1 MLFSGRVFS
10 SNSSRCARA
19 LALACA
25 AALLFASSA
34 CKSDYPA
41 SGQQKGPGEGRGGA
55 GGGEPRQVKVGR
67 VEEMPV
73 GASVNVT
80 GTLAAQDEAT
90 LSVKVPGRVG
100 AILVDLGSVVR
111 RGQVVAQI
119 EQQDYRLRV
128 QQADAA
134 LQQARAR
141 LGMQPQGDSDRFDP
155 ETTGTVRQAR
165 ALLEEARQNRAR
177 VVQLVESGVVARAE
191 YEAADAAFKVA
202 QGKYQD
208 AVEEI
213 RNRQALLAQRRTE
226 LSLARQALADTVVV
240 APFDGLVQ
248 EKHASVGEYLGAAAP
263 VVTVVRVN
271 PLRFRGEVPE
281 RDAAT
286 VRAGQNVRVTVE
298 GDSGLYA
305 GRIVRLSPTINQENR
320 VLVVEAE
327 IANPGS
333 LRPGGFARAEIVTN
347 SGDMAVTVPANA
359 VVTFAGIEKVITVE
373 NGKAKEMP
381 ITTGRRA
388 DTWTEVLSGVNV
400 GVPVILDP
408 GNLQS
413 GQPVNVVE

>member
-1 MLFSGRVFS
+1 MSSPVRVFF
-10 SNSSRCARA
+10 NNFSRHVLVAL
-19 LALACA
+19 LALF
-25 AALLFASSA
+25 LSSSFA
-34 CKSDYPA
+34 CKSEYPA
-41 SGQQKGPGEGRGGA
+41 SGQQRGPGEGRGG
-55 GGGEPRQVKVGR
+55 GEARQVKVAH
-67 VEEMPV
+67 VEQLPV

-90 LSVKVPGRVG
+90 LSIKVPGRLNAVT
-100 AILVDLGSVVR
+100 VDLGSVVR
-111 RGQVVAQI
+111 RGQTIAQV
-119 EQQDYRLRV
+119 EQQDYKLRV
-128 QQADAA
+128 QQAEAA

-141 LGMQPQGDSDRFDP
+141 LGLQPQGDDDRFDP
-155 ETTGTVRQAR
+155 EVTGTVRQAR
-165 ALLEEARQNRAR
+165 AVLEEARQNRQR
-177 VVQLVESGVVARAE
+177 VASLVESGVVARAE

-213 RNRQALLAQRRTE
+213 RNRQALLSQRRTE

-263 VVTVVRVN
+263 VVTIVRVN

-286 VRAGQNVRVTVE
+286 VRAGQPVRVTVE
-298 GDSGLYA
+298 GDRGLYA
-305 GRIVRLSPTINQENR
+305 GRIVRLSPTINQQNR

-327 IANPGS
+327 ITNTGS

-347 SGDMAVTVPANA
+347 SGDVAVTVPANA

-373 NGKAKEMP
+373 NGKAKEKP

-388 DTWTEVLSGVNV
+388 ETWTEILSGINV
-400 GVPVILDP
+400 GESVVLDP

>member
-1 MLFSGRVFS
+1 MSSPGRVLLKNFS
-10 SNSSRCARA
+10 RRVLVASFA
-19 LALACA
+19 LVLSA
-25 AALLFASSA
+25 AAA
-34 CKSDYPA
+34 CKSEYPA
-41 SGQQKGPGEGRGGA
+41 SGQQKGPGGA
-55 GGGEPRQVKVGR
+55 GGGGEARQVKVAR

-90 LSVKVPGRVG
+90 LSIKVPGRVSS
-100 AILVDLGSVVR
+100 INVDLGSVVR
-111 RGQVVAQI
+111 RGQVVAQV

-128 QQADAA
+128 QQAEAA

-141 LGMQPQGDSDRFDP
+141 LGLQPQGDDDRFDP
-155 ETTGTVRQAR
+155 EVTGTVRQAR
-165 ALLEEARQNRAR
+165 AVLEEARQNRQR
-177 VVQLVESGVVARAE
+177 VASLVESGVVARAE
-191 YEAADAAFKVA
+191 FESADATFKVA
-202 QGKYQD
+202 QAKYQD

-226 LSLARQALADTVVV
+226 LSLARQSLADTVVV

-248 EKHASVGEYLGAAAP
+248 ERHAALGEYLGAAAP
-263 VVTVVRVN
+263 VVTIVRVN

-286 VRAGQNVRVTVE
+286 VRAGQSVRVTVE
-298 GDSGLYA
+298 GDRGLYA
-305 GRIVRLSPTINQENR
+305 GRIVRLSPTINQQSR

-347 SGDMAVTVPANA
+347 SGDVAVTVPANA

-373 NGKAKEMP
+373 NGKAREKP

-388 DTWTEVLSGVNV
+388 ETWTEVLSGINV
-400 GVPVILDP
+400 GEAVVLDP

-413 GQPVNVVE
+413 GQSVNVVE

>member
-1 MLFSGRVFS
+1 MSFFDRVS
-10 SNSSRCARA
+10 ISYSSRRGR
-19 LALACA
+19 LLVLACA
-25 AALLFASSA
+25 ALLAASASA

-41 SGQQKGPGEGRGGA
+41 SGQQRPPGEGRGGA
-55 GGGEPRQVKVGR
+55 GGEARQVKMAK

-73 GASVNVT
+73 GSSVTVT

-90 LSVKVPGRVG
+90 LSVKVPGRVSTVT
-100 AILVDLGSVVR
+100 VDLGSVVR
-111 RGQVVAQI
+111 RGQVVAQV

-141 LGMQPQGDSDRFDP
+141 LGLAPQGDSDRFDP

-165 ALLEEARQNRAR
+165 AVLEEARQNRQR

-191 YEAADAAFKVA
+191 YESADAAFKVA
-202 QGKYQD
+202 QGRYQD

-213 RNRQALLAQRRTE
+213 RNRQALLSQRRTE

-248 EKHASVGEYLGAAAP
+248 ERHASVGEYLGAAAP

-305 GRIVRLSPTINQENR
+305 GRIVRLSPTINQQNR

-327 IANPGS
+327 IANPGG

-373 NGKAKEMP
+373 NGKAREKP

-388 DTWTEVLSGVNV
+388 DTWTEILSGINV
-400 GVPVILDP
+400 GEAVVLDP

-413 GQPVNVVE
+413 GQAVNVVE

>member
-1 MLFSGRVFS
+1 MSHTGRVDF
-10 SNSSRCARA
+10 SNSSWGARF
-19 LALACA
+19 LA
-25 AALLFASSA
+25 AACFFALLAASAA
-34 CKSDYPA
+34 CKSEYPA
-41 SGQQKGPGEGRGGA
+41 SGQQKGPGGEGRGG
-55 GGGEPRQVKVGR
+55 GGEARAVKVAR

-73 GASVNVT
+73 GVSVNVT

-90 LSVKVPGRVG
+90 LSVKVPGRVSS
-100 AILVDLGSVVR
+100 ISVDLGSVVR
-111 RGQVVAQI
+111 RGQVVAQV
-119 EQQDYRLRV
+119 EQQDYRLRI
-128 QQADAA
+128 QTAEAA

-141 LGMQPQGDSDRFDP
+141 LGLPPQGESDRFNP
-155 ETTGTVRQAR
+155 EETGTVRSAR
-165 ALLEEARQNRAR
+165 AVLEEARQNRAR
-177 VVQLVESGVVARAE
+177 VVTLVESGVVARAE
-191 YEAADAAFKVA
+191 YESADAAVKVA
-202 QGKYQD
+202 QGRYQD

-213 RNRQALLAQRRTE
+213 RNRQALLSQRRTE
-226 LSLARQALADTVVV
+226 VSLARQALADTVVV

-298 GDSGLYA
+298 GDPGLYA
-305 GRIVRLSPTINQENR
+305 GRIVRLSPTINQQNR

-327 IANPGS
+327 IANPGG

-347 SGDMAVTVPANA
+347 SGDMAVTVPASA

-373 NGKAKEMP
+373 NGKAREKP

-388 DTWTEVLSGVNV
+388 DTWTEILSGINV
-400 GVPVILDP
+400 GEAVVLDP

-413 GQPVNVVE
+413 GQPINVVE

>member
-1 MLFSGRVFS
+1 MSPPVRVWL
-10 SNSSRCARA
+10 NNISRRA
-19 LALACA
+19 LVASFALV
-25 AALLFASSA
+25 LSASAA
-34 CKSDYPA
+34 CKSEYPA
-41 SGQQKGPGEGRGGA
+41 SGQQKGPGAGR
-55 GGGEPRQVKVGR
+55 GGGEPRPVKVAR
-67 VEEMPV
+67 VEELPV

-90 LSVKVPGRVG
+90 LSVKVPGRVSSI
-100 AILVDLGSVVR
+100 AVDLGSAVR
-111 RGQVVAQI
+111 RGQVVAQV

-128 QQADAA
+128 QQAEAA

-141 LGMQPQGDSDRFDP
+141 LGLQPQGDDDRFNP
-155 ETTGTVRQAR
+155 EETGTVRQAR
-165 ALLEEARQNRAR
+165 AVLEEARQNRQR
-177 VVQLVESGVVARAE
+177 VASLVESGVVARAE
-191 YEAADAAFKVA
+191 FESADAAFKVA

-226 LSLARQALADTVVV
+226 VSLARQALADTVVV

-286 VRAGQNVRVTVE
+286 VRAGQQVRVTVE
-298 GDSGLYA
+298 GDNGLYA
-305 GRIVRLSPTINQENR
+305 GRIVRLSPTINQQNR

-327 IANPGS
+327 ISNPGA
-333 LRPGGFARAEIVTN
+333 LRPGGFARADIVTDDA
-347 SGDMAVTVPANA
+347 SMAVTVPSNA
-359 VVTFAGIEKVITVE
+359 LVTFAGIEKVIVVN
-373 NGKAKEMP
+373 NGKAQEKAV
-381 ITTGRRA
+381 TTGRRT
-388 DTWTEVLSGVNV
+388 DEWTEILSGVNV
-400 GVPVILDP
+400 GDAVVLDP

-413 GQPVNVVE
+413 GQDVNVEE

>member
-1 MLFSGRVFS
+1 LLNNYSRRVIVASFVLVLLFSP
-10 SNSSRCARA
+10 
-19 LALACA
+19 
-25 AALLFASSA
+25 A
-34 CKSDYPA
+34 CKSEYPA
-41 SGQQKGPGEGRGGA
+41 SGQQKGPGA
-55 GGGEPRQVKVGR
+55 GGGGEARPVKVAH
-67 VEEMPV
+67 VEQMPV

-90 LSVKVPGRVG
+90 LSIKVPGRLST
-100 AILVDLGSVVR
+100 ITVDLGSVVR
-111 RGQVVAQI
+111 KGQVVAQV

-128 QQADAA
+128 QQAEAA

-141 LGMQPQGDSDRFDP
+141 LGLQPQGDDDRFDP
-155 ETTGTVRQAR
+155 EVTGTVRQAR
-165 ALLEEARQNRAR
+165 AVLEEARQNRER
-177 VVQLVESGVVARAE
+177 VKALVESGVVARAE

-240 APFDGLVQ
+240 APFDGIVQ
-248 EKHASVGEYLGAAAP
+248 EKRASVGEYLGAAAP

-281 RDAAT
+281 RDASA
-286 VRAGQNVRVTVE
+286 VRAGQPVRVTVE
-298 GDSGLYA
+298 GDRGLYS

-327 IANPGS
+327 INNPGG

-373 NGKAKEMP
+373 DGKAREKP

-388 DTWTEVLSGVNV
+388 ETWTEILSGVNV
-400 GVPVILDP
+400 GEAVVLDP

>member
-1 MLFSGRVFS
+1 MSSPGRVFS
-10 SNSSRCARA
+10 NNFSRRV
-19 LALACA
+19 LAASF
-25 AALLFASSA
+25 ALLLATSFA
-34 CKSDYPA
+34 CKSEYPA
-41 SGQQKGPGEGRGGA
+41 SGQQKGPGGA
-55 GGGEPRQVKVGR
+55 HGGGEPRQVKVAR
-67 VEEMPV
+67 VEELPV

-90 LSVKVPGRVG
+90 LSIKVPGRLST
-100 AILVDLGSVVR
+100 ITVDLGSVVR
-111 RGQVVAQI
+111 RGQTLAQV

-128 QQADAA
+128 QQSEAA

-141 LGMQPQGDSDRFDP
+141 LGLQPQGDDDRFDP
-155 ETTGTVRQAR
+155 EVTGTVRQAR
-165 ALLEEARQNRAR
+165 AVLEEARQNRAR
-177 VVQLVESGVVARAE
+177 VASLIESGVVARAE
-191 YEAADAAFKVA
+191 YESADAAFKVA
-202 QGKYQD
+202 QAKYQD

-213 RNRQALLAQRRTE
+213 RNRQALLSQRRTE

-286 VRAGQNVRVTVE
+286 VRAGQSVRVTVE
-298 GDSGLYA
+298 GDRGLYA
-305 GRIVRLSPTINQENR
+305 GRIVRLSPTINQQNR

-373 NGKAKEMP
+373 NGKAREKP

-388 DTWTEVLSGVNV
+388 ETWTEVLSGINV
-400 GVPVILDP
+400 GEAVVLDP

>member
-1 MLFSGRVFS
+1 MLFSGGVLF
-10 SNSSRCARA
+10 SNSSRGARL
-19 LALACA
+19 LAAACA
-25 AALLFASSA
+25 AALLAASVA

-41 SGQQKGPGEGRGGA
+41 SGQQRAAGEGRA

-73 GASVNVT
+73 GESVNVT

-90 LSVKVPGRVG
+90 LSVKVPGRVSQ
-100 AILVDLGSVVR
+100 ITVDLGSVVR
-111 RGQVVAQI
+111 RGQVVAQV
-119 EQQDYRLRV
+119 EQTDYRLRV
-128 QQADAA
+128 QTAEAA

-141 LGMQPQGDSDRFDP
+141 LGLAPQGDESDRFDP
-155 ETTGTVRQAR
+155 EATGAVRQAR
-165 ALLEEARQNRAR
+165 AVLEEARQNRQR

-191 YEAADAAFKVA
+191 YESADAAFKVA
-202 QGKYQD
+202 QGRYQD

-226 LSLARQALADTVVV
+226 LSLARQALADTSVV

-248 EKHASVGEYLGAAAP
+248 ERVASVGEYLGAAAP
-263 VVTVVRVN
+263 VVTIVRVN

-281 RDAAT
+281 REAAT

-298 GDSGLYA
+298 GDNGLYA
-305 GRIVRLSPTINQENR
+305 GRIVRLSPTINQQNR

-327 IANPGS
+327 IANPGG

-373 NGKAKEMP
+373 NGKAREKA

-388 DTWTEVLSGVNV
+388 DAWTEVLSGVNV
-400 GVPVILDP
+400 GEAVVLDP

>member
-1 MLFSGRVFS
+1 MSFPDSKLIP
-10 SNSSRCARA
+10 NSSRRARA
-19 LALACA
+19 LFAVC
-25 AALLFASSA
+25 ALLLSASFA
-34 CKSDYPA
+34 CKSEYPA
-41 SGQQKGPGEGRGGA
+41 SGQQKGPGEGRGG
-55 GGGEPRQVKVGR
+55 GEARPVKVAR

-90 LSVKVPGRVG
+90 LSIKVPGRISSI
-100 AILVDLGSVVR
+100 AVDLGSVVR
-111 RGQVVAQI
+111 KGQVIAQV

-128 QQADAA
+128 QQSEAA

-141 LGMQPQGDSDRFDP
+141 LGLQPQGDDDRFDP
-155 ETTGTVRQAR
+155 EVTGTVRQAR
-165 ALLEEARQNRAR
+165 AVLEEARQNRAR
-177 VVQLVESGVVARAE
+177 VASLVESGVVARAE
-191 YEAADAAFKVA
+191 YEGADAAFKVA
-202 QGKYQD
+202 QAKYQD

-226 LSLARQALADTVVV
+226 LSLARQALADTVVA

-248 EKHASVGEYLGAAAP
+248 EKHASVGEYLGTAAP
-263 VVTVVRVN
+263 VVTIVRVN

-286 VRAGQNVRVTVE
+286 VRAGQLVRVTVE
-298 GDSGLYA
+298 GDRGLYA
-305 GRIVRLSPTINQENR
+305 GRIVRLSPTINQQNR

-327 IANPGS
+327 ITNPGS

-347 SGDMAVTVPANA
+347 SGDRAVTVPANA
-359 VVTFAGIEKVITVE
+359 VVTFAGIDKVITIE

-388 DTWTEVLSGVNV
+388 ETWTEILSGINV
-400 GVPVILDP
+400 GESVVLDP

>member
-1 MLFSGRVFS
+1 MSSPVRILLNNYSRRVIVASFVLVLLFSP
-10 SNSSRCARA
+10 
-19 LALACA
+19 
-25 AALLFASSA
+25 A
-34 CKSDYPA
+34 CKSEYPA
-41 SGQQKGPGEGRGGA
+41 SGQQKGPGA
-55 GGGEPRQVKVGR
+55 GGGGGAARPVKVAH

-90 LSVKVPGRVG
+90 LSIKVPGRLST
-100 AILVDLGSVVR
+100 ITVDLGSVVR
-111 RGQVVAQI
+111 KGQVVAQV

-128 QQADAA
+128 QQAEAA

-141 LGMQPQGDSDRFDP
+141 LGLQPQGDDDRFDP
-155 ETTGTVRQAR
+155 EVTGTVRQAR
-165 ALLEEARQNRAR
+165 AVLEEARQNRER
-177 VVQLVESGVVARAE
+177 VRALVESGVVARAE
-191 YEAADAAFKVA
+191 YEAADASFKVA

-240 APFDGLVQ
+240 APFDGIVQ
-248 EKHASVGEYLGAAAP
+248 EKRASVGEYLGAAAP

-281 RDAAT
+281 RDASA
-286 VRAGQNVRVTVE
+286 VRAGQPVRVTVE
-298 GDSGLYA
+298 GDRGLYS

-327 IANPGS
+327 INNPGG

-373 NGKAKEMP
+373 DGKAREKP

-388 DTWTEVLSGVNV
+388 ETWTEILSGINV
-400 GVPVILDP
+400 GEAVVLDP

>member
-1 MLFSGRVFS
+1 MSHTGRVLFP
-10 SNSSRCARA
+10 NSSRRGRF
-19 LALACA
+19 LVVACA
-25 AALLFASSA
+25 ALLLIGTAG
-34 CKSDYPA
+34 CKSEYPV
-41 SGQQKGPGEGRGGA
+41 SGQQKGAGEGKGA
-55 GGGEPRQVKVGR
+55 GGGEPRAVKVAR

-73 GASVNVT
+73 GTSVSVT

-90 LSVKVPGRVG
+90 LSVKVPGRVSSI
-100 AILVDLGSVVR
+100 AVDLGSVVR
-111 RGQVVAQI
+111 RGQVVAQV

-128 QQADAA
+128 QTAEAA

-141 LGMQPQGDSDRFDP
+141 LGLPPQGDSDRFDP
-155 ETTGTVRQAR
+155 EATGTVRSAR
-165 ALLEEARQNRAR
+165 AVLEEARMNRAR
-177 VVQLVESGVVARAE
+177 VVQLVESGVVPRAE
-191 YEAADAAFKVA
+191 YESADAAFKVA
-202 QGKYQD
+202 QGRYQD

-213 RNRQALLAQRRTE
+213 RNRQALLSQRRTE
-226 LSLARQALADTVVV
+226 VSLARQALADTVVV

-298 GDSGLYA
+298 GDNGLYA
-305 GRIVRLSPTINQENR
+305 GRIVRLSPTINQQNR

-327 IANPGS
+327 IANPGG

-373 NGKAKEMP
+373 NGKAKEKP

-388 DTWTEVLSGVNV
+388 DTWTEILSGINLGEAVV
-400 GVPVILDP
+400 LDP

-413 GQPVNVVE
+413 GQPVHVVE

>member
-1 MLFSGRVFS
+1 MR
-10 SNSSRCARA
+10 ARA
-19 LALACA
+19 FVCAVLLAVACV
-25 AALLFASSA
+25 S

-41 SGQQKGPGEGRGGA
+41 SGQQRAAGEGR
-55 GGGEPRQVKVGR
+55 GGGEPRQVKLAR

-73 GASVNVT
+73 GASVSVT

-90 LSVKVPGRVG
+90 LSVKVPGRVSTVT
-100 AILVDLGSVVR
+100 VDLGSVVR
-111 RGQVVAQI
+111 RGQVVAQV

-128 QQADAA
+128 QQTEAA

-141 LGMQPQGDSDRFDP
+141 LGLQPQGDDDRFDP
-155 ETTGTVRQAR
+155 EVTGTVRQAR
-165 ALLEEARQNRAR
+165 AVLEEARQNRQRIAS
-177 VVQLVESGVVARAE
+177 LVESGVVARAE
-191 YEAADAAFKVA
+191 FESADAAFKVA

-226 LSLARQALADTVVV
+226 VSLARQALADTVIV
-240 APFDGLVQ
+240 APFDGIVQ
-248 EKHASVGEYLGAAAP
+248 EKHASVGEYLSAAAP
-263 VVTVVRVN
+263 LVTVVRVN

-286 VRAGQNVRVTVE
+286 VRQGQMVRVTVE
-298 GDSGLYA
+298 GDRGLYA
-305 GRIVRLSPTINQENR
+305 GRIVRLSPTINQQNR

-347 SGDMAVTVPANA
+347 SGDMAVTVPASA

-373 NGKAKEMP
+373 NGKAKEKP

-388 DTWTEVLSGVNV
+388 DTWMEVLSGVGV
-400 GVPVILDP
+400 GESVVLDP

-413 GQPVNVVE
+413 GQAVNVVE

>member
-1 MLFSGRVFS
+1 MSFPDTELIP
-10 SNSSRCARA
+10 NSSRRA
-19 LALACA
+19 PALFALC
-25 AALLFASSA
+25 ALLLSASFA
-34 CKSDYPA
+34 CKSEYPA
-41 SGQQKGPGEGRGGA
+41 SGQQKGPGGGGR
-55 GGGEPRQVKVGR
+55 GGGEPRQVKVAH

-90 LSVKVPGRVG
+90 LSIKVPGRVN
-100 AILVDLGSVVR
+100 AINVDLGSVVR
-111 RGQVVAQI
+111 RGQVIAQV
-119 EQQDYRLRV
+119 EPGDYRLRV
-128 QQADAA
+128 QQAEAA

-141 LGMQPQGDSDRFDP
+141 LGLQPQGDDDRFNP
-155 ETTGTVRQAR
+155 EETGTVRQAR
-165 ALLEEARQNRAR
+165 AVLEEARQNRQRIAS
-177 VVQLVESGVVARAE
+177 LVESGVVARAE
-191 YEAADAAFKVA
+191 YESADAAFKVA
-202 QGKYQD
+202 QGRYQD

-226 LSLARQALADTVVV
+226 LSLAQQALRDTTVV

-248 EKHASVGEYLGAAAP
+248 ERHVSVGEFLGAAAP
-263 VVTVVRVN
+263 VVTIVRVN

-286 VRAGQNVRVTVE
+286 VRAGQPVRVTVE
-298 GDSGLYA
+298 GDRGLYA
-305 GRIVRLSPTINQENR
+305 GRIVRLSPTINQQNR

-327 IANPGS
+327 IANPGG

-373 NGKAKEMP
+373 DGKAREKP

-388 DTWTEVLSGVNV
+388 ETWTEVLSGINV
-400 GVPVILDP
+400 GEAVVLDP

>member
-1 MLFSGRVFS
+1 L
-10 SNSSRCARA
+10 
-19 LALACA
+19 LAL
-25 AALLFASSA
+25 LLSTSFA
-34 CKSDYPA
+34 CKSEYPA
-41 SGQQKGPGEGRGGA
+41 SGQQRGPGEGRGG
-55 GGGEPRQVKVGR
+55 GEARQVKVAR
-67 VEEMPV
+67 VEELPV

-90 LSVKVPGRVG
+90 LSIKVPGRLSSV
-100 AILVDLGSVVR
+100 AVDLGSVVR
-111 RGQVVAQI
+111 KGQVVAQV
-119 EQQDYRLRV
+119 ESQDYKLRV

-141 LGMQPQGDSDRFDP
+141 LGLQPQGDDDRFDP
-155 ETTGTVRQAR
+155 EVTGTVRQAR
-165 ALLEEARQNRAR
+165 AVLEEARQNRQR
-177 VVQLVESGVVARAE
+177 VSSLVESGVVARAE
-191 YEAADAAFKVA
+191 FEAADAAFKVA

-213 RNRQALLAQRRTE
+213 RNRQALLSQRRTE

-263 VVTVVRVN
+263 VVTIVRVN

-286 VRAGQNVRVTVE
+286 VRAGQPVRVTVE
-298 GDSGLYA
+298 GDKGLYA
-305 GRIVRLSPTINQENR
+305 GRIVRLSPTINQQNR

-327 IANPGS
+327 ITNPGS

-347 SGDMAVTVPANA
+347 SGDVAVTVPANA

-373 NGKAKEMP
+373 NGKAREKP

-388 DTWTEVLSGVNV
+388 ETWTEVLSGINV
-400 GVPVILDP
+400 GESVVLDP

>member
-1 MLFSGRVFS
+1 MSFPARVFPS
-10 SNSSRCARA
+10 SASRRAVAAACA
-19 LALACA
+19 LAL
-25 AALLFASSA
+25 LFGAGA
-34 CKSDYPA
+34 CKSEYPA
-41 SGQQKGPGEGRGGA
+41 SGQQKGPGEGRA
-55 GGGEPRQVKVGR
+55 GGGEARPVKVAR
-67 VEEMPV
+67 VEETPV

-90 LSVKVPGRVG
+90 LSVKVPGRVST
-100 AILVDLGSVVR
+100 ITVDLGSVVR
-111 RGQVVAQI
+111 RGQTVAQV

-128 QQADAA
+128 QQAEAA

-141 LGMQPQGDSDRFDP
+141 LGLQPQGDDDRFDP
-155 ETTGTVRQAR
+155 EVTGTVRQAR
-165 ALLEEARQNRAR
+165 AVLEEARQNRQR
-177 VVQLVESGVVARAE
+177 VTALVESGVVARAE
-191 YEAADAAFKVA
+191 YESADAAFKVA
-202 QGKYQD
+202 QGRYQD

-248 EKHASVGEYLGAAAP
+248 ERHASVGEYLGAAVP

-281 RDAAT
+281 RDAAA
-286 VRAGQNVRVTVE
+286 VRAGQPVRVTVE
-298 GDSGLYA
+298 GDNGLYA
-305 GRIVRLSPTINQENR
+305 GRIVRLSPTINQQNR

-327 IANPGS
+327 IANPGG

-347 SGDMAVTVPANA
+347 SGDRAVTVPANA

-373 NGKAKEMP
+373 NGKAKEKP

-388 DTWTEVLSGVNV
+388 DTWTEVLSGINV
-400 GVPVILDP
+400 GEAVVIDP

-413 GQPVNVVE
+413 GMPVNVVE

>member
-1 MLFSGRVFS
+1 MLPFITTNRTHNFSR
-10 SNSSRCARA
+10 RA
-19 LALACA
+19 LALLS
-25 AALLFASSA
+25 AALLAAAAVA

-41 SGQQKGPGEGRGGA
+41 SGQQRAPGEGRGGEA
-55 GGGEPRQVKVGR
+55 RQVKVAR
-67 VEEMPV
+67 VEETPV
-73 GASVNVT
+73 GASVSVT

-90 LSVKVPGRVG
+90 LSVKVPGRVS
-100 AILVDLGSVVR
+100 AIGVDLGSVVR
-111 RGQVVAQI
+111 KGQVVAQI
-119 EQQDYRLRV
+119 EQQDYKLRV
-128 QQADAA
+128 QQAEAA

-141 LGMQPQGDSDRFDP
+141 LGLQPQGDDDRFDP
-155 ETTGTVRQAR
+155 EVTGTVRQAR
-165 ALLEEARQNRAR
+165 AVLEEARQNRERIAS
-177 VVQLVESGVVARAE
+177 LVESGVVARAE
-191 YEAADAAFKVA
+191 FEAADASFKVA

-248 EKHASVGEYLGAAAP
+248 EKRASVGEYLGAAAP

-305 GRIVRLSPTINQENR
+305 GRIVRLSPTINQQNR

-327 IANPGS
+327 IANPGG

-347 SGDMAVTVPANA
+347 SGDMAVTVPASA

-373 NGKAKEMP
+373 DGKAKEKP
-381 ITTGRRA
+381 ITTGRHA
-388 DTWTEVLSGVNV
+388 DTWTEVLSGIGV
-400 GVPVILDP
+400 GESVVLDP

>member
-1 MLFSGRVFS
+1 MSSHGRILLKNFSRRVLVAAF
-10 SNSSRCARA
+10 A
-19 LALACA
+19 LALA
-25 AALLFASSA
+25 ASAA
-34 CKSDYPA
+34 CKSEYPA
-41 SGQQKGPGEGRGGA
+41 SGQQKGAGGGRD
-55 GGGEPRQVKVGR
+55 GGGEPRPVKVAR

-90 LSVKVPGRVG
+90 LSIKVPGRVNTMT
-100 AILVDLGSVVR
+100 VDLGSVVR
-111 RGQVVAQI
+111 RGQTIAQV
-119 EQQDYRLRV
+119 EPGDYRLRV
-128 QQADAA
+128 QQAEAA

-141 LGMQPQGDSDRFDP
+141 LGLQPQGDDDRFDP
-155 ETTGTVRQAR
+155 EETGTVRQAR
-165 ALLEEARQNRAR
+165 AVLEEARQNRQR
-177 VVQLVESGVVARAE
+177 VASLVESGVVARAE
-191 YEAADAAFKVA
+191 YEAADASFKVA

-226 LSLARQALADTVVV
+226 LSLAQQALRDTTVV

-248 EKHASVGEYLGAAAP
+248 ERHVSVGEFLGAAAP
-263 VVTVVRVN
+263 VVTIVRVN

-286 VRAGQNVRVTVE
+286 VRAGQPVRVTVE
-298 GDSGLYA
+298 GDRGLYA
-305 GRIVRLSPTINQENR
+305 GRIVRLSPTINQQNR

-373 NGKAKEMP
+373 NGKAKEKA

-388 DTWTEVLSGVNV
+388 ETWTEVLSGINV
-400 GVPVILDP
+400 GEAVVIDP

>member
-1 MLFSGRVFS
+1 MASPGRALLYNFSRRVLVASF
-10 SNSSRCARA
+10 A
-19 LALACA
+19 LALA
-25 AALLFASSA
+25 ASAA
-34 CKSDYPA
+34 CKSEYPA
-41 SGQQKGPGEGRGGA
+41 SGQQRGPGEGRGGGA
-55 GGGEPRQVKVGR
+55 ARQVKVAR

-90 LSVKVPGRVG
+90 LSIKVPGRLASV
-100 AILVDLGSVVR
+100 AVDLGSVVR
-111 RGQVVAQI
+111 RGQTIAQV

-128 QQADAA
+128 QQAEAA

-141 LGMQPQGDSDRFDP
+141 LGLQPQGDDDRFDP
-155 ETTGTVRQAR
+155 EVTGTVRQAR
-165 ALLEEARQNRAR
+165 AVLEEARQNRQR
-177 VVQLVESGVVARAE
+177 VASLVESGVVARAE
-191 YEAADAAFKVA
+191 YESADAAFKVA
-202 QGKYQD
+202 QAKYQD

-286 VRAGQNVRVTVE
+286 VRAGQPVRVSVE
-298 GDSGLYA
+298 GDRGLYA
-305 GRIVRLSPTINQENR
+305 GRIVRLSPTINQQNR

-327 IANPGS
+327 ITNPGG

-347 SGDMAVTVPANA
+347 SGDVAVTVPASA

-373 NGKAKEMP
+373 NGKAREKA

-388 DTWTEVLSGVNV
+388 ETWTEVLSGINV
-400 GVPVILDP
+400 GEAVVLDP

>member
-1 MLFSGRVFS
+1 ML
-10 SNSSRCARA
+10 
-19 LALACA
+19 LA
-25 AALLFASSA
+25 SPA
-34 CKSDYPA
+34 CKSEYPA
-41 SGQQKGPGEGRGGA
+41 SGQQKVPGA
-55 GGGEPRQVKVGR
+55 GGGGEARPVKVAH
-67 VEEMPV
+67 VEQMPV

-80 GTLAAQDEAT
+80 GTLAAQDVAT
-90 LSVKVPGRVG
+90 LSIKVPGRLSTVT
-100 AILVDLGSVVR
+100 VDLGSVVR
-111 RGQVVAQI
+111 RGQTVAQV
-119 EQQDYRLRV
+119 EQQDYKLRV
-128 QQADAA
+128 QQAEAA

-141 LGMQPQGDSDRFDP
+141 LGLQPQGDDDTFDP
-155 ETTGTVRQAR
+155 EVTGTVRQAR
-165 ALLEEARQNRAR
+165 AVLEEARQNRER
-177 VVQLVESGVVARAE
+177 VRALVESGVVARAE
-191 YEAADAAFKVA
+191 YEAADASFKVA

-248 EKHASVGEYLGAAAP
+248 EKRASVGEYLGAAAP
-263 VVTVVRVN
+263 VVTIVRVN

-286 VRAGQNVRVTVE
+286 VRAGQPVRVTVE
-298 GDSGLYA
+298 GDRGLYS

-327 IANPGS
+327 IANPGG

-347 SGDMAVTVPANA
+347 SGDVAVTVPANA

-373 NGKAKEMP
+373 NGKAKEKP

-388 DTWTEVLSGVNV
+388 ETWTEILSGINV
-400 GVPVILDP
+400 GEAVVLDP

>member
-1 MLFSGRVFS
+1 MGRVFLF
-10 SNSSRCARA
+10 NSSRGASILASVCA
-19 LALACA
+19 LALI
-25 AALLFASSA
+25 FASAA
-34 CKSDYPA
+34 CKSEYPA

-55 GGGEPRQVKVGR
+55 GGGETRQVKMGR

-73 GASVNVT
+73 GTSVNVT

-90 LSVKVPGRVG
+90 LSVKVPGRLSTI
-100 AILVDLGSVVR
+100 AVDLGSVVR
-111 RGQVVAQI
+111 RGQVVAQV

-141 LGMQPQGDSDRFDP
+141 LGLAPQGDSDRFDP

-165 ALLEEARQNRAR
+165 AVLEEARQNRQR

-191 YEAADAAFKVA
+191 YESADASFKVA
-202 QGKYQD
+202 QARYQD

-213 RNRQALLAQRRTE
+213 RNRQALLSQRRTE
-226 LSLARQALADTVVV
+226 LSLARQALADTTVV

-248 EKHASVGEYLGAAAP
+248 ERVASVGEYLGAAAP
-263 VVTVVRVN
+263 VVTIVRVN

-286 VRAGQNVRVTVE
+286 VRAGQQVRVTVE
-298 GDSGLYA
+298 GDGGLYA
-305 GRIVRLSPTINQENR
+305 GRIVRLSPTINQQNR
-320 VLVVEAE
+320 VLVIEAE
-327 IANPGS
+327 IANPGA

-373 NGKAKEMP
+373 NGKAREKP

-388 DTWTEVLSGVNV
+388 DTWTEVLTGV
-400 GVPVILDP
+400 GVGEAVVLDP

-413 GQPVNVVE
+413 GQSVNVVE

>member
-1 MLFSGRVFS
+1 MAHTGRVSF
-10 SNSSRCARA
+10 SNSSRGVRF
-19 LALACA
+19 LA
-25 AALLFASSA
+25 AACLFALVAAAAA
-34 CKSDYPA
+34 CKSEYPA
-41 SGQQKGPGEGRGGA
+41 SGQQKGPGEGKGA
-55 GGGEPRQVKVGR
+55 DGGEARAVKVAR

-90 LSVKVPGRVG
+90 LSVKVPGRVST
-100 AILVDLGSVVR
+100 ITVDLGSVVR
-111 RGQVVAQI
+111 RGQVVAQV

-128 QQADAA
+128 QTAEAA

-141 LGMQPQGDSDRFDP
+141 LGLPPQGDSDRFNP
-155 ETTGTVRQAR
+155 EETGTVRQAR
-165 ALLEEARQNRAR
+165 AVLEEARQNRAR
-177 VVQLVESGVVARAE
+177 VVALVESGVVARAE
-191 YEAADAAFKVA
+191 YESADAAFKVA
-202 QGKYQD
+202 QGRYQD

-213 RNRQALLAQRRTE
+213 RNRQALLSQRRTE
-226 LSLARQALADTVVV
+226 VSLARQALADTVVV

-298 GDSGLYA
+298 GDPGLYA
-305 GRIVRLSPTINQENR
+305 GRIVRLSPTINQQNR

-327 IANPGS
+327 IANPGG

-373 NGKAKEMP
+373 NGKAREKP

-388 DTWTEVLSGVNV
+388 DTWTEILSGINV
-400 GVPVILDP
+400 GEAVVLDP

-413 GQPVNVVE
+413 GQAVSVVE